1 MEAANMD
8 DPHQALYLSLDQGG
22 HASRALVFDRMGQLQ
37 AKAVVETAE
46 QRIPPDRVEQD
57 GDALVRS
64 LERAAEEAIVSLGGR
79 AANVAAA
86 GLATQRSSIIC
97 WDRETGAP
105 LSPVLSWQDRRA
117 QDWLQQFAPE
127 VEKIRERTGLVLS
140 AHYGASKLRWC
151 LDHLPAAASARD
163 AGRLAMGPLAS
174 FLLFRLLR
182 ERPLLIDPSNA
193 GRTLLWNLDRGDWD
207 DELIKLFGIP
217 RAALPAC
224 VPTRH
229 DYGTLTVHG
238 REIPLT
244 VLNGDQSAALFAL
257 GRPHANTAYVNLGTG
272 AFVLHALGELP
283 APRPRL
289 LCSVAWRDAAE
300 SVYVIEGTVNGA
312 GSALEWA
319 AQKLGVKDTEKEL
332 AGWWKTE
339 TSPPL
344 FLNGVSGLG
353 SPFWVPDFESRWIG
367 DGSPPAKVVAVA
379 ESILFLIQRN
389 LEEMK
394 KSFTQFE
401 QIFVSGGLS
410 TNDVLCEKL
419 ANLSA
424 LPVYRPVEHEA
435 TARGLAWLVGGC
447 PADWPEQEFGRWFR
461 PSPDEGLRERY
472 ERWGKE
478 MNAGL
483 GRGIVG

>member
-1 MEAANMD
+1 MEAAHMD
-8 DPHQALYLSLDQGG
+8 DPRQALYLALDQGG
-22 HASRALVFDRMGQLQ
+22 HASRALVFDRQGRLQ
-37 AKAVVETAE
+37 ARAVVETTE
-46 QRIPPDRVEQD
+46 QRFPPDRVEQD
-57 GDALVRS
+57 GNVLVRS
-64 LERAAEEAIVSLGGR
+64 IERAAEQAVASLGGR
-79 AANVAAA
+79 AANIAAA
-86 GLATQRSSIIC
+86 GLATQRSSIVC

-117 QDWLQQFAPE
+117 HGWLQQFNPE
-127 VEKIRERTGLVLS
+127 AEKIRERTGLVLS

-151 LDHLPAAASARD
+151 LDHLPAVAAARD

-182 ERPLLIDPSNA
+182 ERPMLVDPSNA
-193 GRTLLWNLDRGDWD
+193 GRTLLWNIGSSDWD
-207 DELIKLFGIP
+207 GELTGLFGIP
-217 RAALPAC
+217 RSALPAC

-229 DYGTLTVHG
+229 RYGSLAVRG
-238 REIPLT
+238 QEIPVT

-272 AFVLHALGELP
+272 AFVLHTLGELP
-283 APRPRL
+283 KRLPRL
-289 LCSVAWRDAAE
+289 LCSVAWRSDGE
-300 SVYVIEGTVNGA
+300 SIYVMEGTVNGA

-319 AQKLGVKDTEKEL
+319 EQKLGVKDAVNQL

-339 TSPPL
+339 TAPPL

-353 SPFWVPDFESRWIG
+353 APFWVPDFESRWIG
-367 DGSPPAKVVAVA
+367 AGTPAANIVAVA

-394 KSFTQFE
+394 KSFSPFE

-410 TNDVLCEKL
+410 MNDVLCEKL
-419 ANLSA
+419 ASLTG

-435 TARGLAWLVGGC
+435 TARGLAWLAAGQ
-447 PADWPEQEFGRWFR
+447 PADWPETDFGRWFR
-461 PSPDEGLRERY
+461 PAEDSTLRARY
-472 ERWGKE
+472 SEWGWE
-478 MNAGL
+478 MTDAL
-483 GRGIVG
+483 ARR